1 MIYNDKWYGF
11 WGEFFVLMCSWVS
24 FRDVL
29 KIFASCYLMQPV
41 DKYIMIIVYL
51 NYINFVLNSILH
63 MISKLI

>member
-11 WGEFFVLMCSWVS
+11 WGEFFVFMCSWVC

-41 DKYIMIIVYL
+41 DKYIMIINYL